1 MKRRKPHPQSEIVR
15 QSGAALIV
23 SLVFMLILTII
34 SIASMQT
41 ATLQERMAGNMKDNT
56 IAFQAA
62 EAALRLAEVDLKS
75 GVVGVFDGT
84 GGRYLSCPDPGD
96 TRTACASPDW
106 ADYKSSGWK
115 VLVNKVPDVSKQ
127 PEYII
132 QQLNRA
138 SSKDTVLDSDRVVA
152 RDGFFRVIA
161 RGYGASDR
169 NMVVLTTTFKRKE

>member
-62 EAALRLAEVDLKS
+62 E
-75 GVVGVFDGT
+75 
-84 GGRYLSCPDPGD
+84 
-96 TRTACASPDW
+96 
-106 ADYKSSGWK
+106 
-115 VLVNKVPDVSKQ
+115 
-127 PEYII
+127 
-132 QQLNRA
+132 
-138 SSKDTVLDSDRVVA
+138 
-152 RDGFFRVIA
+152 
-161 RGYGASDR
+161 
-169 NMVVLTTTFKRKE
+169 